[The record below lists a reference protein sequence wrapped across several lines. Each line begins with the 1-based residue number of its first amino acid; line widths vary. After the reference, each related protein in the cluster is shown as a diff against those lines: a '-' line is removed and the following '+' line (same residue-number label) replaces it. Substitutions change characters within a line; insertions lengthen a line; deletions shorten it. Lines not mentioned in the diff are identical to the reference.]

1 MVDWEYIN
9 RMREDLIERMTSK
22 LFEKPS
28 FSNLVIQL
36 CGELTRKDDE
46 AYKKIKS
53 EFLLCQPKD
62 VGINNYFTLDST
74 SKLEQVFMQL
84 HPELNLG
91 DSGSIDG
98 QGVTG
103 DSDEAMINSHISNEP
118 TMLAAIPEEI
128 QSERSSV
135 RNSTRQSVEMPR
147 RDTTATQDLLVQSHS
162 VAQSA
167 TLSEIRRR
175 MHNPDNSPYHRCIEQ
190 LN

>member
-1 MVDWEYIN
+1 MNFESEGDELTPLEEALQDLAQEGLRQVSQFLILLCSCCVRFYSTVVDWEYIN

-46 AYKKIKS
+46 AYKKIKN
-53 EFLLCQPKD
+53 EFLLCRPKD

-103 DSDEAMINSHISNEP
+103 ASDEAIVNSYMTNEP

-128 QSERSSV
+128 
-135 RNSTRQSVEMPR
+135 
-147 RDTTATQDLLVQSHS
+147 
-162 VAQSA
+162 
-167 TLSEIRRR
+167 
-175 MHNPDNSPYHRCIEQ
+175 
-190 LN
+190 